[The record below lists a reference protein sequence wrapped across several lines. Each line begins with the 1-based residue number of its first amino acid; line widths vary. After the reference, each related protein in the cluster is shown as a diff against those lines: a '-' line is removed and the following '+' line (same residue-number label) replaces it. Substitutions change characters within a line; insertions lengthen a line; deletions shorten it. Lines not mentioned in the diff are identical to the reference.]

1 MMVTQRALDRRRVIL
16 DAARSCFLQFGFAKT
31 SLDDIAKRANLSRP
45 LLYRTFKNKEDIYG
59 AVYDDLYVSRYP
71 HASRALAG
79 RSSKRDKLQRV
90 CEIVIVE
97 PWQEVMNGPMAREFY
112 DACSR
117 VAPEVLAKH
126 QKKLAELVRE
136 LLGSRDL
143 TEVFLCAI
151 EGLMMDV
158 PPPAVLRK
166 RVGVLVG
173 KFAA

>member
-1 MMVTQRALDRRRVIL
+1 MIL

-31 SLDDIAKRANLSRP
+31 SLDDIAKRAGLSRP

-59 AVYDDLYVSRYP
+59 AVYDDLYDSRYL
-71 HASRALAG
+71 HAA
-79 RSSKRDKLQRV
+79 RSLEARGAKRDKLMRV

-117 VAPEVLAKH
+117 VAPEMLAKH
-126 QKKLAELVRE
+126 ERKLSELVRQV
-136 LLGSRDL
+136 LGNREL
-143 TEVFLCAI
+143 TEVFLCAV

-158 PPPAVLRK
+158 PTSTVLRK
-166 RVGVLVG
+166 RLALLVDR
-173 KFAA
+173 FAV